1 MIGCVFCYEQ
11 VIWNV
16 QHLCIDCD
24 GVKEERN
31 EIIISKMMKF
41 FRENN
46 LENIWNCISI
56 EKQLLISMGKIQLL
70 ACLGLDKEIIATFC
84 NMIGPMW
91 KKIMETV
98 DAVNKNQIDLYDLFS
113 VNT

>member
-1 MIGCVFCYEQ
+1 
-11 VIWNV
+11 
-16 QHLCIDCD
+16 
-24 GVKEERN
+24 
-31 EIIISKMMKF
+31 
-41 FRENN
+41 
-46 LENIWNCISI
+46 
-56 EKQLLISMGKIQLL
+56 MGKIQLL

-91 KKIMETV
+91 KKFMETV